1 VLVANTVM
9 RTVED
14 RAALARAILG
24 FAQSI
29 RERRLQEA

>member
-1 VLVANTVM
+1 M

-14 RAALARAILG
+14 RAVLARTVLG